1 MDGKPNYKIKILE
14 SREMKYPFIE
24 YMSYRLKKYGKKS
37 ASYLKI
43 LEEQVMKMGTTVEE
57 IIRKEHFDIAVKK
70 VAIGNCIKSIKEIR
84 KNKLTRNLW
93 KHKWSR
99 RIIKKRPK
107 WSLWKN
113 GL

>member
-84 KNKLTRNLW
+84 KNKLTRNF
-93 KHKWSR
+93 
-99 RIIKKRPK
+99 
-107 WSLWKN
+107 
-113 GL
+113 